1 MFKQGF
7 VMTVLCSSML
17 LAGCRDGGEADIAD
31 SAEQDENQQEQ
42 TVQEEQ
48 APASDDG
55 MEEAEAT
62 LAMPRRDRE
71 DDLSRTLGQE
81 G

>member
-62 LAMPRRDRE
+62 
-71 DDLSRTLGQE
+71 Q
-81 G
+81 